1 MLFSRQNDKI
11 LLGVIRMLLE
21 DKSVLESIKKRIWF
35 SFVASILLIIFAVV
49 LLINPDN
56 FIPTA
61 INVFGYVAIFLGI
74 LNAVFYFRLPK
85 ENRIYSKNLSTS
97 ILLILFG
104 IIAFIETS
112 ILQEMITIILG
123 GYLIFRNAFRIE
135 MAFNLEDKAKGIW
148 LSSLVISTMNL
159 ILGFLIVINPFT
171 NVSINL
177 YLGIMVI
184 VSESLLI
191 LENIL
196 LLIGFRKYKNHEE
209 VAA

>member
-1 MLFSRQNDKI
+1 
-11 LLGVIRMLLE
+11 MLLE
-21 DKSVLESIKKRIWF
+21 DKSVLESIKKKIWF
-35 SFVASILLIIFAVV
+35 SFVASILLIIFAIV

-74 LNAVFYFRLPK
+74 LNLVFYFRLPK

-135 MAFNLEDKAKGIW
+135 LAFMLQDKVKGIW
-148 LSSLVISTMNL
+148 LSCLIISAINL

-171 NVSINL
+171 TISINW
-177 YLGIMVI
+177 YLGIMVMI
-184 VSESLLI
+184 SEGLLI

-209 VAA
+209 VSA

>member
-1 MLFSRQNDKI
+1 MY
-11 LLGVIRMLLE
+11 LE
-21 DKSVLESIKKRIWF
+21 DKSVVESLKKRMYS
-35 SFVASILLIIFAVV
+35 SFIVSILLIIFAIV

-61 INVFGYVAIFLGI
+61 INVFGYVAVFMGI
-74 LNAVFYFRLPK
+74 LNFVFYFRIPK

-123 GYLIFRNAFRIE
+123 GYLIFRNAFRTEI
-135 MAFNLEDKAKGIW
+135 AFMLEEKAKRIW
-148 LSSLVISTMNL
+148 IATTVLSVMNL
-159 ILGFLIVINPFT
+159 LLGFLIMINPFT

-177 YLGIMVI
+177 YLGVMVI
-184 VSESLLI
+184 VSEI
-191 LENIL
+191 LFMFENVL
-196 LLIGFRKYKNHEE
+196 LLIGLRKKNKEIIVEE
-209 VAA
+209 KEEK

>member
-1 MLFSRQNDKI
+1 
-11 LLGVIRMLLE
+11 MLLE
-21 DKSVLESIKKRIWF
+21 DKSVFESIKKRIWF

-74 LNAVFYFRLPK
+74 LNMVFYSRLPK

-135 MAFNLEDKAKGIW
+135 MAFNLQDKAKSIW
-148 LSSLVISTMNL
+148 VSSLIISAINL
-159 ILGFLIVINPFT
+159 VLGFLIIVNPFT
-171 NVSINL
+171 NTSINL

-184 VSESLLI
+184 ISESLLI

-196 LLIGFRKYKNHEE
+196 LLIGFRKYHNHEK

>member
-1 MLFSRQNDKI
+1 
-11 LLGVIRMLLE
+11 
-21 DKSVLESIKKRIWF
+21 KKRIWF

-85 ENRIYSKNLSTS
+85 ESSIYSKNLSTS

-104 IIAFIETS
+104 IAAFIETS

-135 MAFNLEDKAKGIW
+135 MAFNLQDKAKSIW
-148 LSSLVISTMNL
+148 LSSLGISTINL
-159 ILGFLIVINPFT
+159 ILGFLIIVNPFT

-177 YLGIMVI
+177 YLG
-184 VSESLLI
+184 
-191 LENIL
+191 
-196 LLIGFRKYKNHEE
+196 
-209 VAA
+209 

>member
-1 MLFSRQNDKI
+1 MY
-11 LLGVIRMLLE
+11 LE
-21 DKSVLESIKKRIWF
+21 DKSVVESLKKRMYS
-35 SFVASILLIIFAVV
+35 SFIVSILLIIFAIV

-61 INVFGYVAIFLGI
+61 INVFGYVAVFMGI
-74 LNAVFYFRLPK
+74 LNFVFYFRIPK

-123 GYLIFRNAFRIE
+123 GYLIFRNAFRTEI
-135 MAFNLEDKAKGIW
+135 AFMLEEKAKRIW
-148 LSSLVISTMNL
+148 IATTVLSVINL
-159 ILGFLIVINPFT
+159 LLGFLIMINPFT

-177 YLGIMVI
+177 YLGVMVI
-184 VSESLLI
+184 VSEI
-191 LENIL
+191 LFMFENVL
-196 LLIGFRKYKNHEE
+196 LLIGLRKKNKEIIVEE
-209 VAA
+209 KEEK

>member
-1 MLFSRQNDKI
+1 
-11 LLGVIRMLLE
+11 MLLE

-85 ENRIYSKNLSTS
+85 ESRIYSKNLSTS
-97 ILLILFG
+97 I
-104 IIAFIETS
+104 
-112 ILQEMITIILG
+112 
-123 GYLIFRNAFRIE
+123 
-135 MAFNLEDKAKGIW
+135 
-148 LSSLVISTMNL
+148 NL
-159 ILGFLIVINPFT
+159 ILGFLIIVNPFT

-184 VSESLLI
+184 VSASLII

-209 VAA
+209 VVA

>member
-1 MLFSRQNDKI
+1 
-11 LLGVIRMLLE
+11 MLLE
-21 DKSVLESIKKRIWF
+21 DKSVLESIKKKIWF
-35 SFVASILLIIFAVV
+35 SFVASILLIIFAIV

-74 LNAVFYFRLPK
+74 LNLVFYLRLPK

-135 MAFNLEDKAKGIW
+135 LAFMLQDKVKGIW
-148 LSSLVISTMNL
+148 VSCLIISAINL

-171 NVSINL
+171 TISINW
-177 YLGIMVI
+177 YLGIMVMI
-184 VSESLLI
+184 SEGLLI
-191 LENIL
+191 LENVL

-209 VAA
+209 VSA

>member
-1 MLFSRQNDKI
+1 
-11 LLGVIRMLLE
+11 MLLE
-21 DKSVLESIKKRIWF
+21 DKSVLESIKKKIWF
-35 SFVASILLIIFAVV
+35 SFVASILLIIFAIV

-74 LNAVFYFRLPK
+74 LNLVFYLRLPK

-123 GYLIFRNAFRIE
+123 GYLIFRNAFRIVL
-135 MAFNLEDKAKGIW
+135 AFMLQDKVKGIW
-148 LSSLVISTMNL
+148 LSCLIISAINL

-171 NVSINL
+171 TISINW
-177 YLGIMVI
+177 YLGIMVMI
-184 VSESLLI
+184 SEGLLI
-191 LENIL
+191 LENVL

-209 VAA
+209 VSA

>member
-1 MLFSRQNDKI
+1 
-11 LLGVIRMLLE
+11 MLLE
-21 DKSVLESIKKRIWF
+21 DKSVLESIKKKIWF
-35 SFVASILLIIFAVV
+35 SFVASILLIIFAIV

-74 LNAVFYFRLPK
+74 LNLVFYLRLPK

-135 MAFNLEDKAKGIW
+135 LAFMLQDKVKGIW
-148 LSSLVISTMNL
+148 LSCLIISAINL

-171 NVSINL
+171 TISINW
-177 YLGIMVI
+177 YLGIMVMI
-184 VSESLLI
+184 TEGLLI

-196 LLIGFRKYKNHEE
+196 LLIVFRKYKNHEE
-209 VAA
+209 VSA

>member
-1 MLFSRQNDKI
+1 
-11 LLGVIRMLLE
+11 MLLE
-21 DKSVLESIKKRIWF
+21 DKSVLESIKKKIWF
-35 SFVASILLIIFAVV
+35 SFVASILLIIFAMV

-74 LNAVFYFRLPK
+74 LNLVFYLRLPK

-135 MAFNLEDKAKGIW
+135 LAFMLQDKVKGIW
-148 LSSLVISTMNL
+148 LSCLIISAINL

-171 NVSINL
+171 TISINW
-177 YLGIMVI
+177 YLGIMVMI
-184 VSESLLI
+184 SEGLLI
-191 LENIL
+191 LENVL

-209 VAA
+209 VSA

>member
-1 MLFSRQNDKI
+1 
-11 LLGVIRMLLE
+11 MLLE
-21 DKSVLESIKKRIWF
+21 DKSVLESIKKKIWF
-35 SFVASILLIIFAVV
+35 SFVASILLIIFAIV

-74 LNAVFYFRLPK
+74 LNLVFYLRLPK

-135 MAFNLEDKAKGIW
+135 LAFMLQDKAKGIW
-148 LSSLVISTMNL
+148 VSCLIISAINL

-171 NVSINL
+171 TISINW
-177 YLGIMVI
+177 YLGIMVMI
-184 VSESLLI
+184 SEGLLI

-209 VAA
+209 VSA

>member
-1 MLFSRQNDKI
+1 
-11 LLGVIRMLLE
+11 MLLE
-21 DKSVLESIKKRIWF
+21 DKSVLESIKKKIWF
-35 SFVASILLIIFAVV
+35 SFVASILLIIFAIV

-74 LNAVFYFRLPK
+74 LNLVFYLRLPK

-135 MAFNLEDKAKGIW
+135 LAFMLQDKVKGIW
-148 LSSLVISTMNL
+148 LSCLIISAINL

-171 NVSINL
+171 TISINW
-177 YLGIMVI
+177 YLGIMVMI
-184 VSESLLI
+184 SEGLLI

-209 VAA
+209 VSA

>member
-1 MLFSRQNDKI
+1 
-11 LLGVIRMLLE
+11 MLLE
-21 DKSVLESIKKRIWF
+21 DKSVLESIKKKIWF
-35 SFVASILLIIFAVV
+35 SFVASILLIIFAIV

-74 LNAVFYFRLPK
+74 LNLVFYLRLPK

-135 MAFNLEDKAKGIW
+135 LAFMLQDKAKGIW
-148 LSSLVISTMNL
+148 LSCLIISAINL

-171 NVSINL
+171 TISINW
-177 YLGIMVI
+177 YLGIMVMI
-184 VSESLLI
+184 SEGLLI
-191 LENIL
+191 LENVL

-209 VAA
+209 VSA

>member
-1 MLFSRQNDKI
+1 
-11 LLGVIRMLLE
+11 MLLE
-21 DKSVLESIKKRIWF
+21 DKSVLESIKKKIWF
-35 SFVASILLIIFAVV
+35 SFVASILLIIFAIV

-74 LNAVFYFRLPK
+74 LNLVFYLRLPK

-104 IIAFIETS
+104 IIDFIETS

-135 MAFNLEDKAKGIW
+135 LAFMLQDKVKGIW
-148 LSSLVISTMNL
+148 LSCLIISAINL

-171 NVSINL
+171 TISINW
-177 YLGIMVI
+177 YLGIMVMI
-184 VSESLLI
+184 SEGLLI
-191 LENIL
+191 LENVL

-209 VAA
+209 VSA

>member
-1 MLFSRQNDKI
+1 
-11 LLGVIRMLLE
+11 MLLE
-21 DKSVLESIKKRIWF
+21 DKSVLESIKKKIWF
-35 SFVASILLIIFAVV
+35 SFVASILLIIFAIV

-74 LNAVFYFRLPK
+74 LNLVFYLRLPK

-135 MAFNLEDKAKGIW
+135 LAFMLQDKVKGIW
-148 LSSLVISTMNL
+148 VSCLIISAINL

-171 NVSINL
+171 TISINW
-177 YLGIMVI
+177 YLGIMVMI
-184 VSESLLI
+184 SEGLLI

-209 VAA
+209 VSA

>member
-1 MLFSRQNDKI
+1 
-11 LLGVIRMLLE
+11 MLLE
-21 DKSVLESIKKRIWF
+21 DKSVLESIKKKIWF
-35 SFVASILLIIFAVV
+35 SFVASILLIIFAIV

-74 LNAVFYFRLPK
+74 LNLVFYLRLPK

-135 MAFNLEDKAKGIW
+135 LAFMLQDKVKGIW
-148 LSSLVISTMNL
+148 LSCLIISAINL

-171 NVSINL
+171 TISINW
-177 YLGIMVI
+177 YLGIMVMI
-184 VSESLLI
+184 SEGLLI
-191 LENIL
+191 LENVL

-209 VAA
+209 VSA